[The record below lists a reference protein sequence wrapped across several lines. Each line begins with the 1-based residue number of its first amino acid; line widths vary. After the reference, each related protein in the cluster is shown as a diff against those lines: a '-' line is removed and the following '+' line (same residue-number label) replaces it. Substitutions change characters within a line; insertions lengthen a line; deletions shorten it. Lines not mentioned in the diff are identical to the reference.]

1 MQVAVNQCGWG
12 SVFIGVAPRGSPSW
26 GGHGFLNYRACQAHG
41 SETLYGAY
49 YTAGDKVSTLHIH
62 TLAVVCYTCVYYSA
76 VNKLHCDVGQNC
88 SRLQYRVTTVCD

>member
-1 MQVAVNQCGWG
+1 MCYTTVFITDTSLQVAVNQCGWG

-49 YTAGDKVSTLHIH
+49 YTAGDKVIT
-62 TLAVVCYTCVYYSA
+62 TYTCSIVLYS
-76 VNKLHCDVGQNC
+76 L
-88 SRLQYRVTTVCD
+88 RIL